1 MNRRSEINK
10 ILHTHIDVNH
20 YEDYTNYKE
29 LITAIEKWHDD
40 EVGKL
45 NKVDEDEEIQIPFCI
60 KHKEELSY
68 SMSNDTLFCWTC
80 EYGDKKIIK

>member
-1 MNRRSEINK
+1 MNRRSKINK

-40 EVGKL
+40 EVDKL
-45 NKVDEDEEIQIPFCI
+45 NKTDNEIEIPFCI
-60 KHKEELSY
+60 EHKEELTY
-68 SMSNDTLFCWTC
+68 SMTNDKLFCWTC
-80 EYGDKKIIK
+80 EYGNKKLIK